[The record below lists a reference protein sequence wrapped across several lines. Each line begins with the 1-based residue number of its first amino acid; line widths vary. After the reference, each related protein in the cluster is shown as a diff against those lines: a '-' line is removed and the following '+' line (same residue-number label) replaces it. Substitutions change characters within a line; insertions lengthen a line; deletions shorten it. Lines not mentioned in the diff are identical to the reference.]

1 LGKSLTFRLKNY
13 LLDSPVGVEA
23 RFFVKI
29 ALFRCSFWQGF
40 PGQSLQKMSI
50 ALAAIEQGWVAL
62 AEGLFYIVQ
71 IIVKEKIPIKK

>member
-1 LGKSLTFRLKNY
+1 M
-13 LLDSPVGVEA
+13 DSPVGVEA

-50 ALAAIEQGWVAL
+50 ALAAIEQGWVAWEKKAKKRAFERWEAISHNVPL
-62 AEGLFYIVQ
+62 ALRSFFFERWH
-71 IIVKEKIPIKK
+71 